1 MTRCIE
7 RTSISEAWAA
17 ALDAV
22 LDDDDRH
29 VNHLLIRA
37 TEPLPEVAAI
47 RAAADSLLADLELQG
62 VDTVRN
68 TIFPYETALD
78 LPDPEELTQEYLEMY
93 PALRSL
99 GSPRGTYFGRMI
111 AYPRADGSVGNQLVA
126 TIAKLRAA
134 SRGTRWSSI
143 YEINIY
149 NEQKDTRL
157 TRSFPCMSHLAFH
170 VDGDRLDGLATY
182 RSHDLIDKAYGNYL
196 GLAQLQGYVAE
207 RAGFVPGELAVLAGR
222 GFIEIARRH
231 HARLRDIAALV
242 QEPA

>member
-1 MTRCIE
+1 MTRCVE
-7 RTSISEAWAA
+7 RPSVSAAWAA
-17 ALDAV
+17 ALDVV
-22 LDDDDRH
+22 LRDDDRH

-37 TEPLPEVAAI
+37 TEPLPEVDEI
-47 RAAADSLLADLELQG
+47 RAAADALLADLGLQG

-78 LPDPEELTQEYLEMY
+78 VPEPDELTAEYLEMY

-111 AYPRADGSVGNQLVA
+111 AYPRADGTTSNQLVA
-126 TIAKLRAA
+126 TVKKLRAA
-134 SRGTRWSSI
+134 NVGPRWTSI

-149 NEQKDTRL
+149 NEQKDARL

-170 VDGDRLDGLATY
+170 LDGDRVDCLAIY

-196 GLAQLQGYVAE
+196 GLAQLQEYVAGQ
-207 RAGFVPGELAVLAGR
+207 AGFLPGELAVLAGR
-222 GFIEIARRH
+222 GFIEIPRRH
-231 HARLRDIAALV
+231 DPRLSEIAALAPT
-242 QEPA
+242 PA

>member
-22 LDDDDRH
+22 LDDDDQH
-29 VNHLLIRA
+29 VDHLLIRA
-37 TEPLPEVAAI
+37 SEPLPEVAEI
-47 RAAADSLLADLELQG
+47 RAAADSLLADLTLQS

-78 LPDPEELTQEYLEMY
+78 VPDPAGLTEEYLEMY
-93 PALRSL
+93 PALKSL
-99 GSPRGTYFGRMI
+99 GSPRGTYFGRLI
-111 AYPRADGSVGNQLVA
+111 AYPRADGSFGNQLVA
-126 TIAKLRAA
+126 TVEKLKAA
-134 SRGTRWSSI
+134 RNGTRWSSI

-149 NEQKDTRL
+149 NEQRDTRL

-170 VDGDRLDGLATY
+170 VDDDRVDCLATY

-196 GLAQLQGYVAE
+196 GLAQLQQYVAGQ
-207 RAGFVPGELAVLAGR
+207 AGFVPGELAVLAGR
-222 GFIEIARRH
+222 GFVDIARH
-231 HARLRDIAALV
+231 HNARLREIAALAAA
-242 QEPA
+242 PA